1 LLTAFA
7 ARSMARTMH
16 SASSMSVKQALELA
30 AVAALAATAAPTSA
44 GPAPSFMLIDKPGNV
59 TEATLTIDASPAE
72 VYALVTDYANW
83 TRVLPSDVR
92 SVKVERPGRE
102 TARVHFTS
110 ASFGRA
116 VTVQFANEANHILR
130 FKGVK
135 GPPGGVAAGTYRL
148 EPMNGGQRTKVT
160 ATLYLDIKGPA
171 ALFVSDAKIKRM
183 RHAKLQADLSDV
195 LRAFPHREIDW
206 PQA

>member
-1 LLTAFA
+1 
-7 ARSMARTMH
+7 MH
-16 SASSMSVKQALELA
+16 SASSMSVKQVLEVA
-30 AVAALAATAAPTSA
+30 AVAALTAAAPSSA
-44 GPAPSFMLIDKPGNV
+44 GPAAPPFTLVDRPGSV
-59 TEATLTIDASPAE
+59 TEATMTIDASPAE

-83 TRVLPSDVR
+83 PRILSSDVR
-92 SVKVERPGRE
+92 AVKIVQPGRE
-102 TARVHFTS
+102 SARVQFTS
-110 ASFGRA
+110 ASFDRT
-116 VTVQFANEANHILR
+116 VTVQFSNEANHILR

-148 EPMNGGQRTKVT
+148 EPINGGQRTRVT

-171 ALFVSDAKIKRM
+171 ALFVSDSKIKRM

>member
-1 LLTAFA
+1 
-7 ARSMARTMH
+7 
-16 SASSMSVKQALELA
+16 MSVKQALELA
-30 AVAALAATAAPTSA
+30 AVAALTAAAPTQA
-44 GPAPSFMLIDKPGNV
+44 GNAAAFTLVDRPGNV
-59 TEATLTIDASPAE
+59 TEATMTLDASPAE

-83 TRVLPSDVR
+83 PRVLSSDVR

-102 TARVHFTS
+102 SARVHFTS
-110 ASFGRA
+110 AAFGRA
-116 VTVQFANEANHILR
+116 VTVQFSNEANHFLR

-135 GPPGGVAAGTYRL
+135 GPPGGVAAGTYLL
-148 EPMNGGQRTKVT
+148 EPLDGGQRTKVT
-160 ATLYLDIKGPA
+160 ATLYLDVKGPA

>member
-1 LLTAFA
+1 
-7 ARSMARTMH
+7 M
-16 SASSMSVKQALELA
+16 SAKQAIELA
-30 AVAALAATAAPTSA
+30 AVAALTAAAPSSA
-44 GPAPSFMLIDKPGNV
+44 GPAAPFTLVDKPGSV
-59 TEATLTIDASPAE
+59 TEATMTLDASPAE

-83 TRVLPSDVR
+83 PRILHSDVR

-102 TARVHFTS
+102 TARVHFES
-110 ASFGRA
+110 KSFGRG

-135 GPPGGVAAGTYRL
+135 GPPGGVAAGTYLL
-148 EPMNGGQRTKVT
+148 EPINGGQRTKVT
-160 ATLYLDIKGPA
+160 ATLYLDVKGPA
-171 ALFVSDAKIKRM
+171 SLFISDAKIKRM

-195 LRAFPHREIDW
+195 LRAFPHREIEW